1 MAPCLIGDFL
11 DEDHDGNLT
20 PLDLRKCI
28 RQFGGYNP
36 GRKFVYIA
44 MSVFDSD
51 DGGEIDFREF
61 IKLMTTKPYEKD
73 TEDDFMRVFE
83 AVDQDG
89 KGYIDESDLVKLAE
103 EMNEEVAIGEIRE
116 ALSQALTQ
124 GQGRLDFKEFVKF
137 CRRKQYD

>member
-1 MAPCLIGDFL
+1 MVAECSIRDIEVYKQVFDFL

-36 GRKFVYIA
+36 GRRFVYIA

-61 IKLMTTKPYEKD
+61 IKLMTMKPYEKD
-73 TEDDFMRVFE
+73 TEDDLMRVFE
-83 AVDQDG
+83 AVDEES
-89 KGYIDESDLVKLAE
+89 KGYIDESDLLKLAE
-103 EMNEEVAIGEIRE
+103 
-116 ALSQALTQ
+116 
-124 GQGRLDFKEFVKF
+124 
-137 CRRKQYD
+137 